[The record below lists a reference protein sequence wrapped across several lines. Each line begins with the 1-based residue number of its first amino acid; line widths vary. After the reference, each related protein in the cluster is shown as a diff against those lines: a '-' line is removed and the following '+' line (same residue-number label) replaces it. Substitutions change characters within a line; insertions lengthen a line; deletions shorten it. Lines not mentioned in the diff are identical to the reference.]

1 MLLKV
6 NICHLSLQ
14 DGSSVKLSI
23 ALSTKILLKK
33 LNCLLKIMLNLK
45 IACKSIKYEFKAV
58 SKDSPIYGD
67 SHRSLKPAVTLF

>member
-14 DGSSVKLSI
+14 DDSLVKLSI

-33 LNCLLKIMLNLK
+33 LNRLLKTMLNLK
-45 IACKSIKYEFKAV
+45 MAFKSMKYEFKAV

-67 SHRSLKPAVTLF
+67 SHGLLKPAVT